1 MSHRRK
7 IENLGRQRGADGLL
21 ELARESTSEDET
33 LALVLEQLAALA
45 DAGGLDES
53 QRVEASSIARAS
65 VLAADKYVRSWSLA
79 LMFATHDELVGLAP
93 EADAI
98 VCLLPEPLVRTTVA
112 VALANKDVV
121 GRAEALMGLLDDPEG
136 PVRQMAAA
144 ALVEIGD
151 VGALPRLRDRV
162 EREGDDHARAAMRR
176 AIVSLEE
183 RPGS

>member
-1 MSHRRK
+1 MSRR
-7 IENLGRQRGADGLL
+7 GSRR
-21 ELARESTSEDET
+21 RRS
-33 LALVLEQLAALA
+33 
-45 DAGGLDES
+45 
-53 QRVEASSIARAS
+53 RAS

-79 LMFATHDELVGLAP
+79 LMFATHDELVGHSALRAVS
-93 EADAI
+93 D
-98 VCLLPEPLVRTTVA
+98 PEPLVRTTVA